1 MSIAAYTITD
11 LLSCRHRGPIV
22 LEASGQSP
30 YDIQTATAM
39 RLETSY
45 WLPRPASAEPVP
57 SDRVSS
63 ASISAAAGSLPPSGR
78 VSLPSR
84 AIILPCEITRL
95 TIRTSPAPTPPR
107 VTSRCSSASSSA
119 SRGGNRRRD
128 RRPVDRCCYL
138 PREVFFGR
146 LGFAGAFFTVWATDF
161 GRFLPATSDS
171 LLVDVLPG
179 APYPVAPPTSS
190 NSEAHGRRA
199 RARAPRQLDERHR

>member
-1 MSIAAYTITD
+1 MTSKQRQQCASRRATGCRGRPPRSPFLRIASRA
-11 LLSCRHRGPIV
+11 L
-22 LEASGQSP
+22 QSP
-30 YDIQTATAM
+30 
-39 RLETSY
+39 
-45 WLPRPASAEPVP
+45 PRPVRFLLP
-57 SDRVSS
+57 
-63 ASISAAAGSLPPSGR
+63 AGYH
-78 VSLPSR
+78 SR
-84 AIILPCEITRL
+84 LGAIILPCEITRL
-95 TIRTSPAPTPPR
+95 SHPHQPSSTPPR

-179 APYPVAPPTSS
+179 APYRVAPPTSS